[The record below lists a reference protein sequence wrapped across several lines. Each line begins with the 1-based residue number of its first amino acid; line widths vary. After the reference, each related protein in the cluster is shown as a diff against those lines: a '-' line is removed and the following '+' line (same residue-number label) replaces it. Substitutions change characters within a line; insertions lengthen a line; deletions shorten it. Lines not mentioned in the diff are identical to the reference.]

1 MNGTDPDAERAGPK
15 AERAVDQA
23 VFLEAGQA
31 DLAAAQAERAE
42 EAAEQAAADPT
53 VTSIPPRRLLGRWA
67 DLRKRVVSAVVLI
80 AVGGAEIWLGGPSF
94 AVLVILLTGA
104 MVWELTK
111 MTAPSRENTP
121 LGLAALA
128 AVSLAAAVFIAD
140 GFSTVFLL
148 VPALAIALTDRRDRR
163 LTSLY
168 SVAIMVAGYGLV
180 DLRMTAGTPVI
191 IWLVLIVVASDVLGY
206 FVGRILG
213 GPKFWPAISPKKTWS
228 GTVAGWVGAAAVG
241 FGFVVAGFGGVW
253 LVALSVL
260 IALAGQL
267 GDIWES
273 WVKRR
278 CGVKDASTLIPGH
291 GGVLD
296 RFDALIGAIV
306 VLMLLGLLGELPLPV
321 AVGG

>member
-1 MNGTDPDAERAGPK
+1 MN
-15 AERAVDQA
+15 
-23 VFLEAGQA
+23 
-31 DLAAAQAERAE
+31 E
-42 EAAEQAAADPT
+42 EPENA
-53 VTSIPPRRLLGRWA
+53 TSIPPGRPVGRWE
-67 DLRKRVVSAVVLI
+67 DLRKRIVSAVVLV

-104 MVWELTK
+104 MVWELAT
-111 MTAPSRENTP
+111 MTAPDHQNTP

-128 AVSLAAAVFIAD
+128 SASLGAALFLNDPFATA
-140 GFSTVFLL
+140 FLL

-163 LTSLY
+163 LSSLY

-191 IWLVLIVVASDVLGY
+191 LWLVLIVVASDVLGY

-228 GTVAGWVGAAAVG
+228 GTVAGWAGAGLVGLG
-241 FGFVVAGFGGVW
+241 FWLAGYGGPVLVV
-253 LVALSVL
+253 LSAL
-260 IALAGQL
+260 IAFAGQM

-273 WVKRR
+273 WIKRR

-296 RFDALIGAIV
+296 RFDALIVAIV
-306 VLMLLGLLGELPLPV
+306 ALMLLGLVLELPLPGV
-321 AVGG
+321 AG